1 MRKNKVQESAIGVHY
16 ESSRASKIFDF
27 CNATFMILFCIT
39 ILLPFWD
46 LIVKSF
52 SRQQDISYMSI
63 NLFPKVWD
71 LSAYKYCITDEGI
84 VPAFFMSVLRTVVGT
99 VFHLVITS
107 MAAYTMTRDNMPFIK
122 VITAFLLV
130 PMFIGAGLIPTFLNI
145 KDLGMLDSF
154 WVYILPSG
162 FSIYNCIIIRNYFF
176 SIDKGM
182 EESAIMDGA
191 SYFRIFS
198 SIIIPLSKP
207 VLATVALWQIVGH
220 WNAWF
225 DNMIYNRNSQH
236 LMTLQYLLRRMLEKA
251 SRTSETAYAM
261 ELTGA
266 FSDISSEAVKAAV
279 TVIVVLP
286 IIIVYPFVQK
296 YFVKGIMMGAVK
308 G

>member
-16 ESSRASKIFDF
+16 EASTASKIFDF
-27 CNATFMILFCIT
+27 CNTVFMILFCIT
-39 ILLPFWD
+39 ILMPFWD

-71 LSAYKYCITDEGI
+71 LTAYKYCITDEGI

-130 PMFIGAGLIPTFLNI
+130 PMFVGAGLIPTFLNI
-145 KDLGMLDSF
+145 KDLGLLESF

-182 EESAIMDGA
+182 EESASMDGA
-191 SYFRIFS
+191 SYFRIFG

-225 DNMIYNRNSQH
+225 DNMIYNRNSKN

-251 SRTSETAYAM
+251 SKTSETAYAM

-266 FSDISSEAVKAAV
+266 FNDMSSEAVKAAV

>member
-1 MRKNKVQESAIGVHY
+1 MQEASLGVHY
-16 ESSRASKIFDF
+16 ESSTASKIFDF
-27 CNATFMILFCIT
+27 CNAVFMITFCIT
-39 ILLPFWD
+39 ILMPFWD

-52 SRQQDISYMSI
+52 SRQEDISYMSL

-84 VPAFFMSVLRTVVGT
+84 IPAFFMSVLRTVVGT

-107 MAAYTMTRDNMPFIK
+107 MAAYTMTRDEMPFIK
-122 VITAFLLV
+122 VITGFLLI
-130 PMFIGAGLIPTFLNI
+130 PMFVGAGLIPTFLNI
-145 KDLGMLDSF
+145 KDLGLLDSF

-182 EESAIMDGA
+182 EESASIDGA
-191 SYFRIFS
+191 SYFRIFG

-225 DNMIYNRNSQH
+225 DNMIYNRNNSK
-236 LMTLQYLLRRMLEKA
+236 LMTLQYLLRRMLERA

-266 FSDISSEAVKAAV
+266 FSNMSSEAVKAAV

>member
-1 MRKNKVQESAIGVHY
+1 MRKRKVQETSLGVMY
-16 ESSRASKIFDF
+16 ESSTASKIFDF
-27 CNATFMILFCIT
+27 CNATFMIIFCIT

-84 VPAFFMSVLRTVVGT
+84 VPAFIMSVLRTVVGT
-99 VFHLVITS
+99 VFHLVITA

-122 VITAFLLV
+122 IITTFLLI

-145 KDLGMLDSF
+145 KSLGLLDSF

-182 EESAIMDGA
+182 EESASMDGA
-191 SYFRIFS
+191 SYFRIFG

-225 DNMIYNRNSQH
+225 DNMIYNRNSSH

-266 FSDISSEAVKAAV
+266 FSDMSSEAVKAAV

>member
-1 MRKNKVQESAIGVHY
+1 MKKKKVQEASLGVHY
-16 ESSRASKIFDF
+16 ESSTASKIFDF
-27 CNATFMILFCIT
+27 CNAVFMITFCIT
-39 ILLPFWD
+39 ILMPFWD

-52 SRQQDISYMSI
+52 SRQEDISYMSL

-84 VPAFFMSVLRTVVGT
+84 IPAFFMSVLRTVVGT

-107 MAAYTMTRDNMPFIK
+107 MAAYTMTRDEMPFIK
-122 VITAFLLV
+122 VITGFLLI
-130 PMFIGAGLIPTFLNI
+130 PMFVGAGLIPTFLNI
-145 KDLGMLDSF
+145 KDLGLLDSF

-182 EESAIMDGA
+182 EESASIDGA
-191 SYFRIFS
+191 SYFRIFG

-225 DNMIYNRNSQH
+225 DNMIYNRNNSK
-236 LMTLQYLLRRMLEKA
+236 LMTLQYLLRRMLERA

-266 FSDISSEAVKAAV
+266 FSNMSSEAVKAAV

>member
-1 MRKNKVQESAIGVHY
+1 MSKKKEQESAIGVQY
-16 ESSRASKIFDF
+16 ESSTASKIFDF
-27 CNATFMILFCIT
+27 CNAVFMIVFCIS

-71 LSAYKYCITDEGI
+71 LSAYKYCITDSGI
-84 VPAFFMSVLRTVVGT
+84 LPAFFMSVLRTVVGT
-99 VFHLVITS
+99 IFHLVITA
-107 MAAYTMTRDNMPFIK
+107 MAAYTMTRDDMPYIK
-122 VITAFLLV
+122 LITGFLLI
-130 PMFIGAGLIPTFLNI
+130 PMFVGAGLIPTFLNI
-145 KDLGMLDSF
+145 KSLGMLDTF
-154 WVYILPSG
+154 WVYVLPTS

-182 EESAIMDGA
+182 EESASIDGA
-191 SYFRIFS
+191 SYFQNFYK
-198 SIIIPLSKP
+198 IIIPLSKP
-207 VLATVALWQIVGH
+207 VLATVALWQIVGQ

-236 LMTLQYLLRRMLEKA
+236 LMTLQYLLRRMLERA

-266 FSDISSEAVKAAV
+266 YANMSSEAVKAAV

-286 IIIVYPFVQK
+286 IIMVYPFAQK